1 MAAGDRLGSMDLEPS
16 DHEALWTS
24 VDEFVESHVAAHDST
39 AARVLAA
46 QRAAGLPDI
55 AVSSVE
61 ARLLTVLAR
70 SVGAKVIVEIGTLG
84 GFSTLHLAR
93 ALPGDGRLVTLERDP
108 HHADVAR
115 ASLDAAG
122 VGHKV
127 TIRVGEALD
136 LLPTLA
142 DDAPVDLVFIDAD
155 KQSNVTY
162 YEAALAI
169 TRPGGLVVVDN
180 VVRQGQIAD
189 PHNDNPSIVG
199 SRAVIERAG
208 ADPRVE
214 ATVIQTVG
222 RKGHDG
228 MLIASVL

>member
-1 MAAGDRLGSMDLEPS
+1 MDEQAS
-16 DHEALWTS
+16 ASQTWWTT
-24 VDEFVESHVAAHDST
+24 VDAFVESHVAAQDAV

-55 AVSSVE
+55 AVSTLE
-61 ARLLTVLAR
+61 ARLLTILAR
-70 SVGAKVIVEIGTLG
+70 SVNARTIVEIGTLG
-84 GFSTLHLAR
+84 GYSTLHLAR
-93 ALPGDGRLVTLERDP
+93 ALPGDGRIVTLERDP
-108 HHADVAR
+108 MHAHVAR

-127 TIRVGEALD
+127 TIRVGEAVE

-169 TRPGGLVVVDN
+169 TRQGGLVVVDN
-180 VVRQGQIAD
+180 VIRQGEIAN
-189 PHNDNPSIVG
+189 PANDNPSILG
-199 SRAVIERAG
+199 SRAVIERAA

-228 MLIASVL
+228 MLIATVL